1 MPVVVE
7 QHDPEWAKAF
17 ESIKSALARCL
28 DHVDYVSIEHVGS
41 TPVPGL
47 VANPVIDVDII
58 VTRGQLQAAIDALI
72 DKGKYDHLG
81 ELGVIDCHAFTDP
94 NPSTRYNMYVCVDG
108 AAPTRNHLGLRD
120 TLRSNA
126 ALRDEYARIK
136 LALAAHATNM
146 VDYHVGKG
154 AVIQK
159 ILQISRLLT
168 EEELLSIQKANA
180 QGERYGAIKT
190 RRLLLREFGIED
202 VFGYYEL
209 ESSEANARYQSWPP
223 RTHEQ
228 ARQCV
233 LDNIRNRND
242 VPRTLYELAVEH
254 DGRFIGRVGARTS
267 PIQSDRLSSD
277 PKLHHAVHADLWF
290 SFLPAVHGRG
300 FATEAVSAFI
310 DALRERLQ
318 PEATLQLE
326 IECDPRNEA
335 SWKLAARLGFARH
348 RLTKEAFACKGVWVD
363 SLVYRKMV
371 GAL

>member
-41 TPVPGL
+41 TSVPGL

-58 VTRGQLQAAIDALI
+58 VTRGQLQTAIDALI

-168 EEELLSIQKANA
+168 EEELLSIQKSQCPRRTLRRHQDSAPASAGVWN
-180 QGERYGAIKT
+180 R
-190 RRLLLREFGIED
+190 RRLRLLRVGIERSQRA
-202 VFGYYEL
+202 L
-209 ESSEANARYQSWPP
+209 
-223 RTHEQ
+223 
-228 ARQCV
+228 
-233 LDNIRNRND
+233 
-242 VPRTLYELAVEH
+242 
-254 DGRFIGRVGARTS
+254 
-267 PIQSDRLSSD
+267 PIM
-277 PKLHHAVHADLWF
+277 A
-290 SFLPAVHGRG
+290 PAH
-300 FATEAVSAFI
+300 
-310 DALRERLQ
+310 
-318 PEATLQLE
+318 P
-326 IECDPRNEA
+326 
-335 SWKLAARLGFARH
+335 
-348 RLTKEAFACKGVWVD
+348 
-363 SLVYRKMV
+363 
-371 GAL
+371 